1 MLVAEV
7 VEPADALDAQLR
19 LQRAGLV
26 VDARMGHAGVRAGL
40 VHADALLALEHD
52 DSRVRVALLELTRR
66 GQADDAGADDR
77 EVAVAADVDHA
88 MIVS

>member
-1 MLVAEV
+1 M
-7 VEPADALDAQLR
+7 
-19 LQRAGLV
+19 
-26 VDARMGHAGVRAGL
+26 
-40 VHADALLALEHD
+40 HADALLALEHD
-52 DSRVRVALLELTRR
+52 DSRARVALLELTRR